1 MPSKPP
7 SVARGFTLIE
17 LLVTVAVIGLL
28 AGLAMLQARPDDGQ
42 QALQR
47 AGDALRGA
55 VRLAQTQALAD
66 GLVIALKVTE
76 RGYEFH
82 RQDPKDGTWRLLQ
95 DRAGLAPQ
103 KLEAGLTLTGLS
115 PAGRPATPTPWAAL
129 FFPSG
134 EGTALW
140 LRFEHGA
147 SDYQLDLK
155 GDGIAL
161 PELQAPESRKPA
173 STRFAAL
180 RQGGAAHGLG

>member
-1 MPSKPP
+1 M
-7 SVARGFTLIE
+7 ARGFTLIE

-161 PELQAPESRKPA
+161 PKLQAPESRKPA

>member
-1 MPSKPP
+1 M
-7 SVARGFTLIE
+7 ARGFTLIE

-42 QALQR
+42 QTLQR
-47 AGDALRGA
+47 SGDALKGA

-66 GLVIALKVTE
+66 GLVLGLKVTE

-82 RQDPKDGTWRLLQ
+82 RQDPRDGTWRLLQ

-103 KLEAGLTLTGLS
+103 ALEASLTLTSLS
-115 PAGRPATPTPWAAL
+115 AAGRPATPTPWAAL
-129 FFPSG
+129 FYSSG

-140 LRFEHGA
+140 LRFEHKA
-147 SDYQLDLK
+147 SNQQLDLK

-161 PELQAPESRKPA
+161 PELQAPESQQPA

-180 RQGGAAHGLG
+180 VLNEAAHG

>member
-1 MPSKPP
+1 M
-7 SVARGFTLIE
+7 ARGFTLIE

-42 QALQR
+42 QALRR
-47 AGDALRGA
+47 AGDELKGA
-55 VRLAQTQALAD
+55 VQLAQTQALAD
-66 GLVIALKVTE
+66 GLVLALKVTE

-82 RQDPKDGTWRLLQ
+82 RQNPKDGTWRLLQ

-103 KLEAGLTLTGLS
+103 TLQAGLTLTRLS
-115 PAGRPATPTPWAAL
+115 PAGRPATPTPWAVL

-140 LRFEHGA
+140 LRFEHEA
-147 SDYQLDLK
+147 SDHQLDLK

-161 PELQAPESRKPA
+161 PELQAPESQKPA
-173 STRFAAL
+173 STRFAA
-180 RQGGAAHGLG
+180 RVQEGAVHG

>member
-1 MPSKPP
+1 M
-7 SVARGFTLIE
+7 IE

-140 LRFEHGA
+140 LRFEHEA
-147 SDYQLDLK
+147 SDHQLDLK

-161 PELQAPESRKPA
+161 PELQAPESEKPA

-180 RQGGAAHGLG
+180 RQGGAVHGWG

>member
-1 MPSKPP
+1 M
-7 SVARGFTLIE
+7 ARGFTLIE

-28 AGLAMLQARPDDGQ
+28 AGLAMLQSRPDDGQ

-47 AGDALRGA
+47 AGDALKGA

-66 GLVIALKVTE
+66 GQVLALKVTE

-82 RQDPKDGTWRLLQ
+82 RQHPRDGTWSALE

-103 KLEAGLTLTGLS
+103 TLEPSLRLTALT
-115 PAGRPATPTPWAAL
+115 PEGRPAVSSPWAAL

-134 EGTALW
+134 EGSALW
-140 LRFEHGA
+140 LRFEHKA
-147 SDYQLDLK
+147 SNQQLDLK

-161 PELQAPESRKPA
+161 PELEAPEQQRPA
-173 STRFAAL
+173 STRFASAT
-180 RQGGAAHGLG
+180 GEGPAHA

>member
-1 MPSKPP
+1 M
-7 SVARGFTLIE
+7 ARGFTLIE

-28 AGLAMLQARPDDGQ
+28 AGLAMLQVRPDDGQ

-47 AGDALRGA
+47 AGDVLNGA

-66 GLVIALKVTE
+66 GQVLALKVTE
-76 RGYEFH
+76 RGYEFY
-82 RQDPKDGTWRLLQ
+82 RQHPRDGTWGPLE

-103 KLEAGLTLTGLS
+103 TLEPGLMLTALT
-115 PAGRPATPTPWAAL
+115 PEGRPATPSPWAAL

-140 LRFEHGA
+140 LRFEHKA
-147 SDYQLDLK
+147 SNQQLDLK

-161 PELQAPESRKPA
+161 PKLEAPEKQSPA
-173 STRFAAL
+173 STRFASAM
-180 RQGGAAHGLG
+180 GEGPAHA

>member
-1 MPSKPP
+1 M
-7 SVARGFTLIE
+7 ARGFTLIE

-47 AGDALRGA
+47 AGSALRGA
-55 VRLAQTQALAD
+55 VRVAQTQALAD

-76 RGYEFH
+76 GGYEFH
-82 RQDPKDGTWRLLQ
+82 RQDPKDGTWHPLR

-103 KLEAGLTLTGLS
+103 TLEAGLTLMGLS
-115 PAGRPATPTPWAAL
+115 PEGRPATPTPWAAL

-140 LRFEHGA
+140 LRFEHEA
-147 SDYQLDLK
+147 SDLQLDLK

-161 PELQAPESRKPA
+161 PELEAPESQKPA

-180 RQGGAAHGLG
+180 RPGGAVCGLG

>member
-1 MPSKPP
+1 M
-7 SVARGFTLIE
+7 ARGFTLIE

-42 QALQR
+42 QSLQR

-55 VRLAQTQALAD
+55 VQLAQTQALAD
-66 GLVIALKVTE
+66 GLVLALKITE

-82 RQDPKDGTWRLLQ
+82 RQDPRDGTWRPLQ

-103 KLEAGLTLTGLS
+103 ALEAGLTLTRLS
-115 PAGRPATPTPWAAL
+115 PEGQPATPSPWAAL

-140 LRFEHGA
+140 LRFEHKA
-147 SDYQLDLK
+147 SSQQLDLK

-161 PELQAPESRKPA
+161 PELQAPDSQKPA

-180 RQGGAAHGLG
+180 IQEGAVHG

>member
-1 MPSKPP
+1 M
-7 SVARGFTLIE
+7 ARGFTLIE

-28 AGLAMLQARPDDGQ
+28 AGLAMLQTRPDDGQ
-42 QALQR
+42 QTLQR
-47 AGDALRGA
+47 AGEVLQGS

-66 GLVIALKVTE
+66 GIVLALKVTE
-76 RGYEFH
+76 QGYEFH
-82 RQDPKDGTWRLLQ
+82 RQHPRDGTWRPLR

-103 KLEAGLTLTGLS
+103 QFEAGLTLTSLS
-115 PAGRPATPTPWAAL
+115 PEGQPVTPSPWAAL

-140 LRFEHGA
+140 LRLEHRA
-147 SDYQLDLK
+147 SSQQLDLK

-161 PELQAPESRKPA
+161 PELQAPESQKPA

-180 RQGGAAHGLG
+180 VLDGTAHG

>member
-1 MPSKPP
+1 M
-7 SVARGFTLIE
+7 ARGFTLIE

-147 SDYQLDLK
+147 SDHQLDLK

-161 PELQAPESRKPA
+161 PELQTPESRKPA

>member
-1 MPSKPP
+1 M
-7 SVARGFTLIE
+7 ARGFTLIE

-42 QALQR
+42 QTLQR
-47 AGDALRGA
+47 AGNGLMNA

-66 GLVIALKVTE
+66 GIVIALKVKE
-76 RGYEFH
+76 QGYEFH
-82 RQDPKDGTWRLLQ
+82 RQDPREGTWRPLR

-103 KLEAGLTLTGLS
+103 QLEATLTLVSLS
-115 PAGRPATPTPWAAL
+115 LEGRPVTPSPWAAV
-129 FFPSG
+129 FYPSG

-140 LRFEHGA
+140 LRFEHKA
-147 SDYQLDLK
+147 SRQQLDLK

-161 PELQAPESRKPA
+161 PELQAPESQKPA

-180 RQGGAAHGLG
+180 VPRGFIHG